1 MPNAEKP
8 PNPDRP
14 SSGDDLGHLGTPVS
28 ALALQVAT
36 SFCFDSGAGPP
47 ILYPCHEPKA
57 LRKQR
62 FQIVDPQ
69 PALDRV
75 WGWVLLTQDGLIIT
89 FCNKALKTLAP

>member
-1 MPNAEKP
+1 MQKSHPTP
-8 PNPDRP
+8 IDQVRVMTW
-14 SSGDDLGHLGTPVS
+14 DILGHLFQP
-28 ALALQVAT
+28 LRQVAT
-36 SFCFDSGAGPP
+36 GFCFDSGAGPP

-89 FCNKALKTLAP
+89 FYDKALRTLAP